1 MIESHTVERQEETG
15 QPLRGTER
23 ILFVDDESFQADLA
37 RRLLESLGYRVVSV
51 TDSLEALDIFRKGPD
66 QFDLVITDMTMPHMT
81 GEVLAR
87 EIWSLRPAM
96 PIVLCTGYSEQIEK
110 ERALQMGFRDFAMK
124 PIVIKDLARILRR
137 ALDQ

>member
-1 MIESHTVERQEETG
+1 
-15 QPLRGTER
+15 LRGTER

-137 ALDQ
+137 ALDP